1 MDIQH
6 IISINSEILSGTPV
20 FTGTRVPIETLFWHL
35 EDGISLD
42 DFLQDFPSV
51 KREQA
56 VGLLEMAQKTVV
68 SPKFLQWIHEIAA
81 WWKLAET
88 IEKRFY
94 WTWNLS

>member
-81 WWKLAET
+81 
-88 IEKRFY
+88 
-94 WTWNLS
+94 

>member
-6 IISINSEILSGTPV
+6 IISINSEILSGTSV

-68 SPKFLQWIHEIAA
+68 SPKFLQWIHEMGA
-81 WWKLAET
+81 
-88 IEKRFY
+88 
-94 WTWNLS
+94 